1 MLGGII
7 IGRISESSVPT
18 LKKKIYV
25 LAKRSYLEYIGSYL
39 KVLPSQNHEPGSFQV
54 L

>member
-18 LKKKIYV
+18 LKKIYV
-25 LAKRSYLEYIGSYL
+25 LAKRSYLEYIGNYL